1 MADIGDYN
9 ALKTADSTRMQI
21 LNAAMTCLI
30 RHGPKQTNISTVAS
44 QAGVSRPT
52 VYAHFESLGELLQE
66 AIAQGTNLLSDSI
79 EAHSTHFEDV
89 GDRVVAAFVHGL
101 SLAGQVDVLRRPMSF
116 ELPTTDRD
124 IIPVEAIDAARKV
137 LERLIGDGL
146 GNLDEAN
153 EKAETAVRLF
163 LSLAA
168 YKRPES
174 AQDGIEGYIRRVA
187 LPALGLPS

>member
-1 MADIGDYN
+1 MADIDEYN
-9 ALKTADSTRMQI
+9 ALKSADSTRMQI
-21 LNAAMTCLI
+21 LNAAMVCLI
-30 RHGPKQTNISTVAS
+30 RHGPKHTNISTVAS
-44 QAGVSRPT
+44 QASVSRPT

-66 AIAQGTNLLSDSI
+66 AIARGTDLLSDSI
-79 EAHSTHFEDV
+79 EAHSMHFDDV

-101 SLAGQVDVLRRPMSF
+101 SLADQVDVLRRPMSF

-187 LPALGLPS
+187 LPALGIMP